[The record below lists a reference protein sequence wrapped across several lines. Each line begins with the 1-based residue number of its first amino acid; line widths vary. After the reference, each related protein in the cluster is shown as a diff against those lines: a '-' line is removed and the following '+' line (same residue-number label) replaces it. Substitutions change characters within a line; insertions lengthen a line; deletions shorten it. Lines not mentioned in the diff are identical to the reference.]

1 MKFLCIAD
9 KDSALGFRFSGIPI
23 LQAANTRQAQ
33 EALAQALA
41 AKDTGVI
48 IVTDKVADM
57 IGPDLEELTYKRDL
71 PLVLEIPSRGAPGR
85 KKSIG
90 EFLQRSIGM
99 SV

>member
-1 MKFLCIAD
+1 
-9 KDSALGFRFSGIPI
+9 
-23 LQAANTRQAQ
+23 
-33 EALAQALA
+33 
-41 AKDTGVI
+41 
-48 IVTDKVADM
+48 M